1 MKHRS
6 KRDAL
11 NVNVRIREPGD
22 SEPCGH
28 LIDLSMTGL
37 SVSGQG
43 SPLSADVHTIEL
55 MLPWVMHGV
64 DTVVLEVERR
74 WLDYTD
80 TGRWHAGYMI
90 VHCPEHAVLALE
102 HLSASFADS
111 R

>member
-11 NVNVRIREPGD
+11 NVNVRVREPG
-22 SEPCGH
+22 EQVPFGH
-28 LIDLSMTGL
+28 LIDLSMGGL

-43 SPLSADVHTIEL
+43 APLPADVHTVEL
-55 MLPWVMHGV
+55 LLPWPMHGLDAV
-64 DTVVLEVERR
+64 ILEVERR

-80 TGRWHAGYMI
+80 TGRWHAGYQI
-90 VHCPEHAVLALE
+90 LHCPDEAILTLE
-102 HLSASFADS
+102 HLAASFVD